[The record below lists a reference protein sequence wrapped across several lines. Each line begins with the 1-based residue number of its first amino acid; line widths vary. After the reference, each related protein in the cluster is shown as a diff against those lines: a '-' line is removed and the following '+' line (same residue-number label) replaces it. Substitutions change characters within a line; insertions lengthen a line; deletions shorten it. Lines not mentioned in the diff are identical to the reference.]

1 MKLALI
7 LTFALAPLAFST
19 PALAEKPLLTVF
31 PGDPCPA
38 GNICVVGNE
47 RDRYRIPKLLRETK
61 PSPQSTSWA
70 VRQQATLSAG
80 KSGQG
85 SCSASGAGGWTG
97 CWKEYMDAM
106 RADAKARKGE
116 TADAE
121 ARISGK

>member
-1 MKLALI
+1 MRVAL
-7 LTFALAPLAFST
+7 LFVAALAPIGIAV
-19 PALAEKPLLTVF
+19 PAVAEKPLITIF

-70 VRQQATLSAG
+70 VRQQATLATG

-85 SCSASGAGGWTG
+85 SCSTAGSGGWTG
-97 CWKEYMDAM
+97 CWKEYMDAA
-106 RADAKARKGE
+106 RAEAKARKAE

-121 ARISGK
+121 AKISGK